1 MGRAPMAT
9 QDTIAAVATA
19 PGRSAIGIIRVS
31 GPGASAVAASL
42 VKKRLPARRAVFT
55 EFLDAEGTAIDQ
67 GLALFFPGPHS
78 YTGED
83 VLELHGHG
91 GAVVLRM
98 LLERCIGLG
107 ARLAEPG
114 EFTRRAFL
122 GGKLDLAQAES
133 VIDLID
139 AATSAA
145 ARSAMRSLSG
155 SFSARIEELT
165 SELVELRALV
175 EATLDFPDEEID
187 IVHRADAEARLARVR
202 NKLDLVLD
210 AARQGSVLREG
221 LSVVLAGRPNVGKSS
236 LLNRLAGEDL
246 AIVTDIP
253 GTTRDPIREVID
265 VNGVPL
271 RIVDT
276 AGLRDPRDPVE
287 ELGIDRTWSAIRNAD
302 AVVLVIDA
310 TRGETSAD
318 REILER
324 LPPAQLR
331 VRVINKID
339 LVSRQ
344 PDVEQNGN
352 DYTVWLSAKTGE
364 GMELLRDTLLE
375 GVGWHGAPEGVFL
388 ARARH
393 IEALRRAS
401 GHLASAE
408 QALSQPEIFAE
419 ELRCAHEALGAIV
432 GEFTPD
438 DLLGE
443 IFSRFCIGK

>member
-1 MGRAPMAT
+1 M
-9 QDTIAAVATA
+9 
-19 PGRSAIGIIRVS
+19 
-31 GPGASAVAASL
+31 
-42 VKKRLPARRAVFT
+42 
-55 EFLDAEGTAIDQ
+55 
-67 GLALFFPGPHS
+67 
-78 YTGED
+78 
-83 VLELHGHG
+83 
-91 GAVVLRM
+91 
-98 LLERCIGLG
+98 
-107 ARLAEPG
+107 
-114 EFTRRAFL
+114 
-122 GGKLDLAQAES
+122 
-133 VIDLID
+133 
-139 AATSAA
+139 
-145 ARSAMRSLSG
+145 
-155 SFSARIEELT
+155 
-165 SELVELRALV
+165 

-318 REILER
+318 REISER